1 MALAFRWL
9 TTDFATA
16 GQLTARDM
24 SEAVAAGFRS
34 VINNRPDFEGGPSQP
49 PSAAIEQAAE
59 AAQLRYVFLPVQSAY
74 QTPEQ
79 IARMRQAL
87 DELPKPILGFCRSG
101 ARTAN
106 LFHAARALEKA

>member
-9 TTDFATA
+9 TADFATA
-16 GQLTARDM
+16 GQLTTRDM

-49 PSAAIEQAAE
+49 ASAAMQQAAE
-59 AAQLRYVFLPVQSAY
+59 AAQLRYVFLPVASAH

-79 IARMRQAL
+79 IAQMRQAL

-106 LFHAARALEKA
+106 IFHAAKALPKA